1 MTLKQLNI
9 KREYRPDDNIVKSF
23 YIPLLQLAQTYDR
36 AVGFFSST
44 ILAEIA
50 IGIQEIARKDG
61 RIRIVASPHLS
72 EEDITAIK
80 RGYEKRDEIIKRNI
94 LKNLQTPKNEFEK
107 VHLNLLAN
115 LIADNILDIKIAFT
129 EKETSFGMYH
139 EKMGII
145 SDDSGNSVAFSGS
158 LNETLNALSFNYE
171 TIDVYC
177 SWKTEDAER
186 VNDKKEAFERIWND
200 IESNIK
206 IISFPELSS
215 ELINKYKVNKVDY
228 QKPEAEIINAQK
240 IDENIFKKFPNHPIV
255 PAGKEPRDYQKKA
268 INSWK
273 DNNYHGIFD
282 MATGTGKTLT
292 GLSALTT
299 LSEALEHKLSVVI
312 VVPYQHLVEQW
323 VEDIVD
329 FQIKPIIGYSNSQ
342 QKDWFRRLERA
353 IFNQELNIPGSEFF
367 LFICTNATFATD
379 RVQNALKK
387 IKGNTLLMVD
397 EAHNAGAARFNA
409 CLTDQYKYRLALSA
423 TIDRHGD
430 KEGTEKLFQFFGDKC
445 ITYTLEEAIETK
457 KLTPYYYHPIIT
469 TLDPDELEKYYELT
483 HEMSKCIMFHKDG
496 TKGLSERGKRIA
508 LKRARLIAGG
518 RQKILAL
525 EKAIQPYIH
534 DKHILVYCG
543 ATTMLSENADI
554 SDTDNEDI
562 RQIEAVS
569 SLLGNKL
576 GMKTARFTSDEGVDE
591 RSTLKKE
598 FARGDLQA
606 LVAIKCLDEGVNIP
620 AIKTAFILASTTNP
634 KEYIQRR
641 GRVLRKHKDKE
652 FAVIYDFITLP
663 HPIGGVHYLT
673 EAQRK
678 LELTLVKNELK
689 RAEEFARISRNRP
702 EAMKIIEPIKEA
714 YAINEYLLLD
724 LEEEL

>member
-61 RIRIVASPHLS
+61 KIRIVASPHLS

-94 LKNLQTPKNEFEK
+94 LKNLRTPKNEFEK
-107 VHLNLLAN
+107 AHLNLLAN

-145 SDDSGNSVAFSGS
+145 SDDSDNSVAFSGS

-186 VNDKKEAFERIWND
+186 VNDKKEAFERIWNN

-240 IDENIFKKFPNHPIV
+240 IDENIFKKSPNHPVV
-255 PAGKEPRDYQKKA
+255 PAGKEPRDYQQKA

-273 DNNYHGIFD
+273 DKNYHGIFD

-329 FQIKPIIGYSNSQ
+329 FQIKPIIGYSGSQ

-353 IFNQELNIPGSEFF
+353 IFNQELNVPGSEFF

-397 EAHNAGAARFNA
+397 EAHNAGAARFNV

-445 ITYTLEEAIETK
+445 ITYTLEEAIETQ

-554 SDTDNEDI
+554 SDTDSEDI

-576 GMKTARFTSDEGVDE
+576 GMKTARFTSNESVDE

-663 HPIGGVHYLT
+663 RPIGGVHYLT

-678 LELTLVKNELK
+678 LELSLVKNELK

-702 EAMKIIEPIKEA
+702 EAMKVIEPVKEA
-714 YAINEYLLLD
+714 YAINEYLLSD

>member
-1 MTLKQLNI
+1 MTIKQLNI

-61 RIRIVASPHLS
+61 KIRIVASPHLS

-107 VHLNLLAN
+107 AHLNLLAN

-171 TIDVYC
+171 TIDVFC

-240 IDENIFKKFPNHPIV
+240 IDENIFKKSPNHPVV
-255 PAGKEPRDYQKKA
+255 PAGKEPRDYQQKA

-273 DNNYHGIFD
+273 DKNYHGIFD

-329 FQIKPIIGYSNSQ
+329 FQIKPIIGYSDSQ

-409 CLTDQYKYRLALSA
+409 YLTDQYKYRLALSA

-525 EKAIQPYIH
+525 ETAIQPYIH

-554 SDTDNEDI
+554 SDTDSEDI

>member
-496 TKGLSERGKRIA
+496 TKGLSERGKHIA

>member
-61 RIRIVASPHLS
+61 KIRIVASPHLS

-94 LKNLQTPKNEFEK
+94 LKNLRTPKKEFEK
-107 VHLNLLAN
+107 AHLNLLAN
-115 LIADNILDIKIAFT
+115 LISDNILDIKIAFT

-145 SDDSGNSVAFSGS
+145 SDDSDNSVAFSGS

-186 VNDKKEAFERIWND
+186 VNDKKEAFERIWNN

-206 IISFPELSS
+206 IILFPELSS

-240 IDENIFKKFPNHPIV
+240 IDENIFKKSPNHPVV
-255 PAGKEPRDYQKKA
+255 PAGKEPRDYQQKA

-273 DNNYHGIFD
+273 DKNYHGIFD

-329 FQIKPIIGYSNSQ
+329 FQIKPIIGYSGSQ

-353 IFNQELNIPGSEFF
+353 IFNQELNVPGSEFF

-397 EAHNAGAARFNA
+397 EAHNAGAARFNV

-445 ITYTLEEAIETK
+445 ITYTLEEAIETQ

-554 SDTDNEDI
+554 SDTDSEDI

-576 GMKTARFTSDEGVDE
+576 GMKTARFTSNESVDE

-663 HPIGGVHYLT
+663 RPIGGVHYLT

-678 LELTLVKNELK
+678 LELSLVKNELK

-702 EAMKIIEPIKEA
+702 EAMKVIEPVKEA
-714 YAINEYLLLD
+714 YAINEYLLSD

>member
-1 MTLKQLNI
+1 MTIKQLNI

-61 RIRIVASPHLS
+61 KIRIVASPHLS

-107 VHLNLLAN
+107 AHLNLLAN

-171 TIDVYC
+171 TIDVFC

-240 IDENIFKKFPNHPIV
+240 IDENIFKKSPNHPVV
-255 PAGKEPRDYQKKA
+255 PAGKEPRDYQQKA

-273 DNNYHGIFD
+273 DKNYHGIFD

-329 FQIKPIIGYSNSQ
+329 FQIKPIIGYSDSQ

-554 SDTDNEDI
+554 SDTDSEDI

>member
-23 YIPLLQLAQTYDR
+23 YIPLLRLAQTYDR

-61 RIRIVASPHLS
+61 RIRIVASPHLF

-80 RGYEKRDEIIKRNI
+80 RGYEKRDEIIKINI

-240 IDENIFKKFPNHPIV
+240 IGENIFKKFPNHPII

-329 FQIKPIIGYSNSQ
+329 FQIKPIIGYSDSQ

>member
-1 MTLKQLNI
+1 MTIKQLNI

-61 RIRIVASPHLS
+61 KIRIIASPHLS

-107 VHLNLLAN
+107 AHLNLLAN

-171 TIDVYC
+171 TIDVFC

-240 IDENIFKKFPNHPIV
+240 IDENIFKKSPNHPVV
-255 PAGKEPRDYQKKA
+255 PAGKEPRDYQQKA

-273 DNNYHGIFD
+273 DKNYHGIFD

-329 FQIKPIIGYSNSQ
+329 FQIKPIIGYSDSQ

-554 SDTDNEDI
+554 SDTDSEDI

>member
-554 SDTDNEDI
+554 SDTDSEDI

>member
-562 RQIEAVS
+562 RQVEAVS

>member
-61 RIRIVASPHLS
+61 KIRIVASPHLS

-107 VHLNLLAN
+107 AHLNLLAN

-145 SDDSGNSVAFSGS
+145 SDDSDNSVAFSGS

-186 VNDKKEAFERIWND
+186 VNDKKEAFERIWNN

-240 IDENIFKKFPNHPIV
+240 IDENIFKKSPNHPVV
-255 PAGKEPRDYQKKA
+255 PAGKEPRDYQQKA

-273 DNNYHGIFD
+273 DKNYHGIFD

-329 FQIKPIIGYSNSQ
+329 FQIKPIIGYSGSQ

-353 IFNQELNIPGSEFF
+353 IFNQELNVPGSEFF

-397 EAHNAGAARFNA
+397 EAHNAGAARFNV

-445 ITYTLEEAIETK
+445 ITYTLEEAIETQ

-554 SDTDNEDI
+554 SDTDSEDI

-576 GMKTARFTSDEGVDE
+576 GMKTARFTSDESVDE

-663 HPIGGVHYLT
+663 RPIGGVHYLT

-678 LELTLVKNELK
+678 LELSLVKNELK
-689 RAEEFARISRNRP
+689 RTEEFARISRNRP
-702 EAMKIIEPIKEA
+702 EAMKVIEPVKEA
-714 YAINEYLLLD
+714 YAINEYLLSD

>member
-23 YIPLLQLAQTYDR
+23 YIPLLRLAQTYDR

-61 RIRIVASPHLS
+61 RIRIVASPHLF

-240 IDENIFKKFPNHPIV
+240 IGENIFKKFPNHPII

-329 FQIKPIIGYSNSQ
+329 FQIKPIIGYSDSQ

-430 KEGTEKLFQFFGDKC
+430 KEGT
-445 ITYTLEEAIETK
+445 
-457 KLTPYYYHPIIT
+457 
-469 TLDPDELEKYYELT
+469 
-483 HEMSKCIMFHKDG
+483 
-496 TKGLSERGKRIA
+496 
-508 LKRARLIAGG
+508 
-518 RQKILAL
+518 
-525 EKAIQPYIH
+525 
-534 DKHILVYCG
+534 
-543 ATTMLSENADI
+543 
-554 SDTDNEDI
+554 
-562 RQIEAVS
+562 
-569 SLLGNKL
+569 
-576 GMKTARFTSDEGVDE
+576 
-591 RSTLKKE
+591 
-598 FARGDLQA
+598 
-606 LVAIKCLDEGVNIP
+606 
-620 AIKTAFILASTTNP
+620 
-634 KEYIQRR
+634 
-641 GRVLRKHKDKE
+641 
-652 FAVIYDFITLP
+652 
-663 HPIGGVHYLT
+663 
-673 EAQRK
+673 
-678 LELTLVKNELK
+678 
-689 RAEEFARISRNRP
+689 
-702 EAMKIIEPIKEA
+702 
-714 YAINEYLLLD
+714 
-724 LEEEL
+724 

>member
-61 RIRIVASPHLS
+61 KIRIVASPHLS

-94 LKNLQTPKNEFEK
+94 LKNLRTPKNEFEK
-107 VHLNLLAN
+107 AHLNLLAN

-145 SDDSGNSVAFSGS
+145 SDDSDNSVAFSGS

-186 VNDKKEAFERIWND
+186 VNDKKEAFERIWNN

-206 IISFPELSS
+206 IILFPELSS

-240 IDENIFKKFPNHPIV
+240 IDENIFKKSPNHPVV
-255 PAGKEPRDYQKKA
+255 PAGKEPRDYQQKA

-273 DNNYHGIFD
+273 DKNYHGIFD

-329 FQIKPIIGYSNSQ
+329 FQIKPIIGYSGSQ

-353 IFNQELNIPGSEFF
+353 IFNQELNVPGSEFF

-397 EAHNAGAARFNA
+397 EAHNAGAARFNV

-445 ITYTLEEAIETK
+445 ITYTLEEAIETQ

-554 SDTDNEDI
+554 SDTDSEDI

-576 GMKTARFTSDEGVDE
+576 GMKTARFTSNESVDE

-663 HPIGGVHYLT
+663 RPIGGVHYLT

-678 LELTLVKNELK
+678 LELSLVKNELK

-702 EAMKIIEPIKEA
+702 EAMKVIEPVKEA
-714 YAINEYLLLD
+714 YAINEYLLSD

>member
-1 MTLKQLNI
+1 
-9 KREYRPDDNIVKSF
+9 
-23 YIPLLQLAQTYDR
+23 
-36 AVGFFSST
+36 
-44 ILAEIA
+44 
-50 IGIQEIARKDG
+50 
-61 RIRIVASPHLS
+61 
-72 EEDITAIK
+72 
-80 RGYEKRDEIIKRNI
+80 
-94 LKNLQTPKNEFEK
+94 
-107 VHLNLLAN
+107 
-115 LIADNILDIKIAFT
+115 
-129 EKETSFGMYH
+129 MYH
-139 EKMGII
+139 I
-145 SDDSGNSVAFSGS
+145 
-158 LNETLNALSFNYE
+158 Y
-171 TIDVYC
+171 
-177 SWKTEDAER
+177 
-186 VNDKKEAFERIWND
+186 
-200 IESNIK
+200 
-206 IISFPELSS
+206 P
-215 ELINKYKVNKVDY
+215 
-228 QKPEAEIINAQK
+228 
-240 IDENIFKKFPNHPIV
+240 
-255 PAGKEPRDYQKKA
+255 
-268 INSWK
+268 
-273 DNNYHGIFD
+273 
-282 MATGTGKTLT
+282 
-292 GLSALTT
+292 
-299 LSEALEHKLSVVI
+299 
-312 VVPYQHLVEQW
+312 
-323 VEDIVD
+323 
-329 FQIKPIIGYSNSQ
+329 
-342 QKDWFRRLERA
+342 
-353 IFNQELNIPGSEFF
+353 
-367 LFICTNATFATD
+367 
-379 RVQNALKK
+379 
-387 IKGNTLLMVD
+387 
-397 EAHNAGAARFNA
+397 
-409 CLTDQYKYRLALSA
+409 
-423 TIDRHGD
+423 
-430 KEGTEKLFQFFGDKC
+430 
-445 ITYTLEEAIETK
+445 EAIETK

>member
-1 MTLKQLNI
+1 MTIKQLNI

-61 RIRIVASPHLS
+61 KIRIVASPHLS

-107 VHLNLLAN
+107 AHLNLLAN

-171 TIDVYC
+171 TIDVFC

-240 IDENIFKKFPNHPIV
+240 IDENIFKKSPNHPVV
-255 PAGKEPRDYQKKA
+255 PAGKEPRDYQQKA
-268 INSWK
+268 IYSWK
-273 DNNYHGIFD
+273 DKNYHGIFD

-329 FQIKPIIGYSNSQ
+329 FQIKPIIGYSDSQ

-554 SDTDNEDI
+554 SDTDSEDI

>member
-23 YIPLLQLAQTYDR
+23 YIPLLRLAQTYDR

-61 RIRIVASPHLS
+61 RIRIVASPHLF

-240 IDENIFKKFPNHPIV
+240 IGENIFKKFPNHPII

-329 FQIKPIIGYSNSQ
+329 FQIKPIIGYSDSQ

>member
-1 MTLKQLNI
+1 MTIKQLNI

-61 RIRIVASPHLS
+61 KIRIVASPHLS

-107 VHLNLLAN
+107 AHLNLLAN

-171 TIDVYC
+171 TIDVFC

-240 IDENIFKKFPNHPIV
+240 IDENIFKKSPNHPVV
-255 PAGKEPRDYQKKA
+255 PAGKEPRDYQQKA

-273 DNNYHGIFD
+273 DKNYHGIFD

-329 FQIKPIIGYSNSQ
+329 FQIKPIIGYSDSQ

-525 EKAIQPYIH
+525 ETAIQPYIH

-554 SDTDNEDI
+554 SDTDSEDI

>member
-1 MTLKQLNI
+1 MTIKQLNI

-107 VHLNLLAN
+107 AHLNLLAN

-171 TIDVYC
+171 TIDVFC

-240 IDENIFKKFPNHPIV
+240 IDENIFKKSPNHPVV
-255 PAGKEPRDYQKKA
+255 PAGKEPRDYQQKA

-273 DNNYHGIFD
+273 DKNYHGIFD